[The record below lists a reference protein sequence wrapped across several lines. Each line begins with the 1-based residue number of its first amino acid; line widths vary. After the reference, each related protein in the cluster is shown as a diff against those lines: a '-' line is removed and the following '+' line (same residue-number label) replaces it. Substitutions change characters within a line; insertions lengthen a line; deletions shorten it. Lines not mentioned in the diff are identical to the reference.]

1 MATLQTI
8 VDYTSLMK
16 QYYIE
21 SYLRDVQLLKG
32 SFRQKIDIVG
42 LNDLRAYELS
52 ELKQLVFVTNRVL
65 RENASKRL
73 KELRDEQK
81 AADKATRPQF
91 VSFVPV
97 SK

>member
-1 MATLQTI
+1 MPTLQTI
-8 VDYTSLMK
+8 VDYTNLMK

-32 SFRQKIDIVG
+32 SFRRETDVVG
-42 LNDLRAYELS
+42 LHDLRAYELS
-52 ELKQLVFVTNRVL
+52 ELKQLVFVTNRML

-73 KELRDEQK
+73 KTLRDEQK
-81 AADKATRPQF
+81 AADLASRPQF

-97 SK
+97 TK

>member
-1 MATLQTI
+1 MPTLQTI
-8 VDYTSLMK
+8 VDYTNLMK

-32 SFRQKIDIVG
+32 NFLRETPVVG

-65 RENASKRL
+65 RENASKKL
-73 KELRDEQK
+73 KNLRDEQK
-81 AADKATRPQF
+81 AADLAARPQF

-97 SK
+97 TK